1 MAATKS
7 RGFRFDRQYY
17 QRYYY
22 DRRTAVNSRED
33 MRRLARYVVAFTQYL
48 DLPVRRILD
57 AGCGCGWLRAPF
69 ARLLPSARYT
79 GLEYSEYLCERYGWT
94 QGSVASFR
102 ARHRFDL
109 VTCNG
114 VLQYLDDRAAA
125 RAIANLGRLCSGVL
139 YFNALTAEDW
149 RSNADRTLT
158 DGDVHIRDATW
169 YRTRLQRAFIEIGGG
184 LWLRR
189 GSGVSLWSLEH
200 R

>member
-1 MAATKS
+1 MAKPRQS
-7 RGFRFDRQYY
+7 DPRFDRQYY

-22 DRRTAVNSRED
+22 DRRTAVNSRDD
-33 MRRLARYVVAFTQYL
+33 MRRLARFIVAFAQYL

-69 ARLLPSARYT
+69 RQLLPGASYT
-79 GLEYSEYLCERYGWT
+79 GLEYSEYLCGRYGWT
-94 QGSVASFR
+94 QGSVADYRSR
-102 ARHRFDL
+102 QRFDL

-114 VLQYLDDRAAA
+114 VLQYLDDRSAA
-125 RAIANLGRLCSGVL
+125 RALANLGRLGAGLL

-149 RSNADRTLT
+149 RHNADRRLT
-158 DGDVHIRDATW
+158 DGDVHIRDADW
-169 YRTRLQRAFIEIGGG
+169 YRSRLRRSFIEIGGG

-189 GSGVSLWSLEH
+189 GSGISLWSLEQ